1 MKFVALLLLPIAAS
15 SGSSASAFY
24 DGPQDQV
31 QVTQAVGQ
39 QTGARSLRG
48 RQKRR
53 PCAKSI
59 ATYCS
64 TAKNAA
70 AKQACLRS
78 KLFGNL
84 LDPRCEALV
93 ERRADALNACRSV
106 AAAVGCAQGPVPI
119 ACMQRRYRKAG
130 ADTLLAGTACAV
142 ALDRLAGH
150 KAASQASN
158 RAADERQARIA
169 AILKAMPPA
178 EVGDSA
184 QIKSRGTYHID
195 ATPARSHW
203 LICAHRPAASAAST
217 RDSWPRPTSR
227 TRRRGPRPTTWR
239 SAIPRRRSPT
249 GLTSKRPGWGT
260 APAAPAGPPGRLRAR
275 AWARRRG
282 RTRSSR
288 RAPSSRSSSSAR
300 CRAPRRRRPG
310 TRPRSARGPTR
321 RTANTAATTRTRSRW
336 SASE

>member
-24 DGPQDQV
+24 DGPKDQV

-39 QTGARSLRG
+39 PTGARSLRG

-59 ATYCS
+59 ATYCTTS
-64 TAKNAA
+64 KNAA
-70 AKQACLRS
+70 AKQACLRA
-78 KLFGNL
+78 KLGTNS
-84 LDPRCEALV
+84 LDARCEALV
-93 ERRADALNACRSV
+93 AGRAAALKACRPV
-106 AAAVGCAQGPVPI
+106 AAAIGCAQGPVPI

-130 ADTLLAGTACAV
+130 ADTLLAGTACAF

-184 QIKSRGTYHID
+184 QIKSRGT
-195 ATPARSHW
+195 SH
-203 LICAHRPAASAAST
+203 
-217 RDSWPRPTSR
+217 
-227 TRRRGPRPTTWR
+227 RRLLEV
-239 SAIPRRRSPT
+239 T
-249 GLTSKRPGWGT
+249 G
-260 APAAPAGPPGRLRAR
+260 
-275 AWARRRG
+275 
-282 RTRSSR
+282 
-288 RAPSSRSSSSAR
+288 
-300 CRAPRRRRPG
+300 
-310 TRPRSARGPTR
+310 
-321 RTANTAATTRTRSRW
+321 
-336 SASE
+336 